1 MPSSRATARSDSPS
15 APVAASC
22 RRASSLISLVSSARA
37 RSRAVAARGAV
48 RGEVIGGS
56 LPFRDHWPET
66 RAVLLTAPLSIV
78 FTDLNRDQ
86 CSHKGPALRNG
97 AVTRRTAKMTATETR
112 YIKPK
117 SATNFFNET
126 VARLTRMGV
135 SVYGS
140 RILYVRGRKS
150 GEWRTTPVNPLTLAD
165 GERYLVAPRGN
176 TQWVR
181 NLRAVGTGELHI
193 GRKVEP

>member
-1 MPSSRATARSDSPS
+1 M
-15 APVAASC
+15 
-22 RRASSLISLVSSARA
+22 
-37 RSRAVAARGAV
+37 
-48 RGEVIGGS
+48 
-56 LPFRDHWPET
+56 
-66 RAVLLTAPLSIV
+66 
-78 FTDLNRDQ
+78 N
-86 CSHKGPALRNG
+86 
-97 AVTRRTAKMTATETR
+97 ATETR

-150 GEWRTTPVNPLTLAD
+150 GEWRTTPVNPLSLAD
-165 GERYLVAPRGN
+165 GARYLVAPRGN

-181 NLRAVGTGELHI
+181 NLRAVSTGELRL
-193 GRKVEP
+193 GRKVEPFTATEVADDDKPAILRAYLKRWKFEVGVFFDGVDAKAPEEKLREIAPGYPIFRIEPAARRG